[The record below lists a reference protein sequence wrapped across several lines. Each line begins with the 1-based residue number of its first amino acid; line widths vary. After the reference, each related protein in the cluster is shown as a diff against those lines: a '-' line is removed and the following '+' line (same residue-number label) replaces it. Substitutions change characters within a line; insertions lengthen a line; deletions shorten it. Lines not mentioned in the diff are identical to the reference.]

1 MCMCHCAC
9 ACVCVC
15 VCFIN
20 SRCSFASQVCL
31 CVCARERERETDKER
46 EREREKERKRESHNI
61 CVCHDVRVSLY
72 VLVGALAHW
81 AIEKPTKRMA
91 QTEFFYGLAS
101 QPTQPVST
109 SYRPAGWAWTNV
121 DDKTMIAWI
130 WMFWIWIFPLSGD
143 MDIFL
148 EQADVRWPSI
158 GTAAR
163 RAANNSLHD
172 ACTRHKIVRNVCGC
186 TCARIQRDT
195 RTHTAHVVLGCKPRG
210 QDKTPGGPKGSRWT
224 NSWWWRLLLWL
235 SKAV

>member
-91 QTEFFYGLAS
+91 QTEFCYGLAS

-109 SYRPAGWAWTNV
+109 SYRPAGWAW
-121 DDKTMIAWI
+121 MIKRCLRGFGFFGFEFFPWAGT
-130 WMFWIWIFPLSGD
+130 WIFSLSRQMSGD
-143 MDIFL
+143 RAL
-148 EQADVRWPSI
+148 GQQL
-158 GTAAR
+158 GAR
-163 RAANNSLHD
+163 QTT
-172 ACTRHKIVRNVCGC
+172 ACTML
-186 TCARIQRDT
+186 AQDT
-195 RTHTAHVVLGCKPRG
+195 R
-210 QDKTPGGPKGSRWT
+210 
-224 NSWWWRLLLWL
+224 
-235 SKAV
+235 